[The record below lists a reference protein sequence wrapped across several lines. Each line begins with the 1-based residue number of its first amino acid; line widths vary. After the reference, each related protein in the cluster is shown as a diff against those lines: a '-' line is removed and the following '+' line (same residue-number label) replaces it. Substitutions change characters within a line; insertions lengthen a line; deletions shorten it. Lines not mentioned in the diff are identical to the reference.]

1 MASINACILSCI
13 PLERFSVNT
22 FDASGSQKTARY
34 ALICALMLLG
44 AWMLQHFLP
53 ALCWA
58 GVLAIGTSKLY
69 DRWLAYFPG
78 KHRHVWAA
86 LTFTT
91 IVGLVLIVPLV
102 YGGIIAVREAISLAR
117 TLLDSSKGPPE
128 LPQWLHQLPWLGDWL
143 NGIWLD
149 NMSAVAAHGSAE
161 QAGDHV
167 GVATATVQTRPA
179 MVQWTRLLG
188 VQLLRRLS
196 TLIFTLLTLY
206 FVYLNRDSLERD
218 IPRVGRRL
226 FGPTVESL
234 MTRAAEA
241 IRATVDG
248 IVLVAVAEGAIMAGV
263 YAFAGAPHP
272 ILFGAVTGV
281 FAMIPF
287 AAPVVFGAVALLLA
301 SQNSLGAAI
310 GVLVSGSVVL
320 FVADHFVRPVI
331 IGEGAKLPFLWVLL
345 GILGGVESFGL
356 VGIFLGPALMA
367 TLVAVWRSW
376 VADPAPDS
384 QPP

>member
-1 MASINACILSCI
+1 M
-13 PLERFSVNT
+13 NT
-22 FDASGSQKTARY
+22 FDASVSQKIARY
-34 ALICALMLLG
+34 ALICALILLG

-58 GVLAIGTSKLY
+58 AVLAIGTSKLY
-69 DRWLAYFPG
+69 DRWLGYFGG
-78 KHRHVWAA
+78 KHRDVWAA

-91 IVGLVLIVPLV
+91 LVGLVLIVPLV

-128 LPQWLHQLPWLGDWL
+128 LPQWLQQLPWLGDWL
-143 NGIWLD
+143 NGMWLD
-149 NMSAVAAHGSAE
+149 KVSAVAHGGDHG
-161 QAGDHV
+161 GDHV
-167 GVATATVQTRPA
+167 GVATAAAQARPA
-179 MVQWTRLLG
+179 MVQWTRLVG

-196 TLIFTLLTLY
+196 TLVFTLLTLY
-206 FVYLNRDSLERD
+206 FVYLNRESLARD
-218 IPRVGRRL
+218 IPHVGRRL
-226 FGPTVESL
+226 FGPTVEGL
-234 MTRAAEA
+234 MIRAADA

-263 YAFAGAPHP
+263 YAITGAPHP

-301 SQNSLGAAI
+301 SQNAVGAAI
-310 GVLVSGSVVL
+310 GVLVSGGVVL

-367 TLVAVWRSW
+367 ALVAVWRSW
-376 VADPAPDS
+376 VAETPPA
-384 QPP
+384 